1 MCPTV
6 GIPCQRFE
14 FERLAPT
21 LPNNLCEKIGDSDAL
36 QIMDTKPQPSS
47 APGRTIRQCKYA
59 APKTKR
65 LCGKFAIVTP
75 FILRTL
81 GCEHDCRCA
90 LTYTKPLTDGMS
102 ACVRY
107 PLCSDTFRC
116 KDSFC
121 LCCYLGAP
129 LEWKPRQ
136 MVSTS
141 HTSATGLSTIW
152 VIATSDRTDMYGGE
166 YLGVM

>member
-1 MCPTV
+1 M
-6 GIPCQRFE
+6 
-14 FERLAPT
+14 
-21 LPNNLCEKIGDSDAL
+21 KIWGSDAL
-36 QIMDTKPQPSS
+36 QIMDTKPQSS
-47 APGRTIRQCKYA
+47 TALGRTTRQWKYA

-65 LCGKFAIVTP
+65 LCGKKNAAVTP
-75 FILRTL
+75 FILLTV
-81 GCEHDCRCA
+81 GCESDCRRA
-90 LTYTKPLTDGMS
+90 LTYTRPLTDGMS

-136 MVSTS
+136 TVCTS
-141 HTSATGLSTIW
+141 HTSAKGLSTIW
-152 VIATSDRTDMYGGE
+152 VIATSDATDRYDGE
-166 YLGVM
+166 YLGTR

>member
-1 MCPTV
+1 MAPIRSWTQSRNRHRRWV
-6 GIPCQRFE
+6 GLPINGSTRLQR
-14 FERLAPT
+14 PSVSV
-21 LPNNLCEKIGDSDAL
+21 EKIV
-36 QIMDTKPQPSS
+36 
-47 APGRTIRQCKYA
+47 
-59 APKTKR
+59 
-65 LCGKFAIVTP
+65 IVTP
-75 FILRTL
+75 VILRTL
-81 GCEHDCRCA
+81 GCESDCRCA

-136 MVSTS
+136 TVCTS
-141 HTSATGLSTIW
+141 HTSAKGLSTIW
-152 VIATSDRTDMYGGE
+152 VIATSDATDRYDGE
-166 YLGVM
+166 YLGTR